1 MAQYSVPN
9 NGSINQYGFNIKSD
23 RLISI
28 NPSATIVIYDSNN
41 NVIATILGSDAEVS
55 IQIG

>member
-23 RLISI
+23 RLVSI
-28 NPSATIVIYDSNN
+28 NPTATIVIYDSNN
-41 NVIATILGSDAEVS
+41 NVIATILGNAPEIS